1 LGISTQNSPIVEC
14 GRVFL
19 VAGAWND
26 EFVEEIA
33 GFPAKAHE
41 EYVDL
46 LAYAIDYHLK
56 GKKQANLARLARA
69 AGGVLTCTTQI
80 FLYICKM
87 KVH

>member
-1 LGISTQNSPIVEC
+1 VKSRDIILSEIFC
-14 GRVFL
+14 RLFL

-33 GFPAKAHE
+33 GFPAKAHD

-56 GKKQANLARLARA
+56 GKKPADLSRLA
-69 AGGVLTCTTQI
+69 
-80 FLYICKM
+80 KM
-87 KVH
+87 AH